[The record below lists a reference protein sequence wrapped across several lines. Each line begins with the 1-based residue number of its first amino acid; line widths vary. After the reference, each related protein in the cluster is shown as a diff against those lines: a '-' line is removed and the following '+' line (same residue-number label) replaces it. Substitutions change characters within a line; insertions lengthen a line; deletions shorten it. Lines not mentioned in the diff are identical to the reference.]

1 MSPGPWEQ
9 PPHLSSGSH
18 DNVSWPEDHES
29 SEQAEDEAMGPN
41 ALVRVLKA
49 AVALLLI
56 LALLAYFVLPSRTF
70 TSIRERLHI
79 PSRIRPIPLMPK
91 HNPQLVSWCFGPDVK
106 PGGSTA

>member
-1 MSPGPWEQ
+1 
-9 PPHLSSGSH
+9 
-18 DNVSWPEDHES
+18 
-29 SEQAEDEAMGPN
+29 MGPN